1 MCNIP
6 RFYLGLGLAAI
17 GLVTLIVGLALGGGP
32 GYARKQ
38 ARDQRRTEALMNA
51 NGEIVSL
58 YTQNNRL
65 PDTTEYRERLEGI
78 GYIRDRFKETEI
90 WDELLTAYRPTGA
103 ETYELCGDFETNT
116 RVPQQYPRDLKQSE
130 EFPDFYSHLGE
141 RTCFSA
147 RISAYISNEAAE
159 RRANAASSTTP

>member
-1 MCNIP
+1 M
-6 RFYLGLGLAAI
+6 
-17 GLVTLIVGLALGGGP
+17 
-32 GYARKQ
+32 
-38 ARDQRRTEALMNA
+38 
-51 NGEIVSL
+51 
-58 YTQNNRL
+58 
-65 PDTTEYRERLEGI
+65 YRQRLEGI